1 MRRQVWLPVVF
12 TLFRFPCYSQFLPDL
27 QAKTPAE
34 FDAYLDVLDGPVLEK
49 GPAFERAYP
58 QSALRLPVY
67 ELIVREWRSQGNR
80 EQAISAAERG
90 LAIAPD
96 YIPLLVEIADLL
108 ANGEQ
113 RLDRAE
119 QCARHAL
126 QLLDRVKAPLRIAP
140 EDWLSAVAKL
150 QARSHA
156 ALGIV
161 LFKKD
166 NLTGAVREFR
176 AALTTGADDDPIVH
190 YRLGRV
196 LAVMG
201 QMAEARRELERAV
214 LSTDPALRERAKAAL
229 AGLK

>member
-1 MRRQVWLPVVF
+1 MRRVWVAVVF
-12 TLFRFPCYSQFLPDL
+12 TLFRSPCYSQFLPDL
-27 QAKTPAE
+27 QAKSPAE
-34 FDAYLDVLDGPVLEK
+34 YDAYLDVLDGPVLEK
-49 GPAFERAYP
+49 GAIFERAYP
-58 QSALRLPVY
+58 QSSLRLPVY
-67 ELIVREWRSQGNR
+67 ELMARDWRSRGDR
-80 EQAISAAERG
+80 EQAIAAVERG

-113 RLDRAE
+113 KLDRAE

-140 EDWLSAVAKL
+140 EDWLAAVAKL
-150 QARSHA
+150 RARSHA
-156 ALGIV
+156 ALGVV

-166 NLTGAVREFR
+166 DLAGAVKEFR
-176 AALTTGADDDPIVH
+176 AALAMGPEVDAIVH

-201 QMAEARRELERAV
+201 RLDEARRELKQAA
-214 LSTDPALRERAKAAL
+214 LSTDPVLRDHAKAAL
-229 AGLK
+229 AELK